1 MVEGGRRLRA
11 LAAAALGCCLLL
23 QVPAAKAGTLDLL
36 EAAKPVQ
43 VKTKPFDR
51 FQIGRDLHTFGPLTF
66 LGGLELIS
74 ADRNVGGLSGLLS
87 LNSGNQILAITD
99 NGLWFAADIK
109 QSPDGTPLDVTN
121 ARYTPMLNRSG
132 KTLRAAWQHDTE
144 AIAIDGDSLLVTAE
158 RANDIF
164 RFPWP
169 LTTGKERMIEELAVS
184 AQVKA
189 LRGSKGL
196 EALAMAPEGSR
207 LQGTALA
214 IAERGPSGSDSTPAF
229 LLKDGHQEMLSVA
242 RSDRYDVTDATF
254 LASGDLLLLERR
266 FNLRD
271 LVGMRIRLIQD
282 ADILPGARLEGQ
294 VLLEAD
300 YGYQIDN
307 MEGIAIHE
315 GPDGATILTLLSDN
329 NRSLLQRTLL
339 LRFKMDGL

>member
-1 MVEGGRRLRA
+1 RA
-11 LAAAALGCCLLL
+11 LAAAALGCCFLL
-23 QVPAAKAGTLDLL
+23 QVLAVKAEYVSLLAAAKS
-36 EAAKPVQ
+36 VQ
-43 VKTKPFDR
+43 VKTRLFDR
-51 FQIGRDLHTFGPLTF
+51 FQIGRDLDTFGPLTF

-87 LNSGNQILAITD
+87 LDSGNQILAVTD
-99 NGLWFAADIK
+99 NGLWFAAEIK

-121 ARYTPMLNRSG
+121 ARYTPMLNREG
-132 KTLRAAWQHDTE
+132 KSLRAAWQHDTE

-169 LTTGKERMIEELAVS
+169 LATGKERMIEELPVS
-184 AQVKA
+184 SEIKA
-189 LRGSKGL
+189 LRSSKGL
-196 EALAMAPEGSR
+196 EALAMPPTGSR

-214 IAERGPSGSDSTPAF
+214 IAERGPSGSDSIPAF
-229 LLKDGHQEMLSVA
+229 LLKEGQQETLSVA

-254 LASGDLLLLERR
+254 LPTGDLLLLERR

-339 LRFKMDGL
+339 LRFKMDAL

>member
-1 MVEGGRRLRA
+1 MAKGGSHLRA
-11 LAAAALGCCLLL
+11 LAAAALGCCFLL
-23 QVPAAKAGTLDLL
+23 QVLAVKAEYVSLLAAAKS
-36 EAAKPVQ
+36 VQ
-43 VKTKPFDR
+43 VKTRLSDR
-51 FQIGRDLHTFGPLTF
+51 FQIGRDLDTFGPLAF

-87 LNSGNQILAITD
+87 LDSGNQILAVTD
-99 NGLWFAADIK
+99 NGLWFAAEIK

-121 ARYTPMLNRSG
+121 ARYTPMLNREG
-132 KTLRAAWQHDTE
+132 KSLRAAWQHDTE

-169 LTTGKERMIEELAVS
+169 LATGKERMIEELPVS
-184 AQVKA
+184 SEIKA
-189 LRGSKGL
+189 LRSSKGL
-196 EALAMAPEGSR
+196 EALAMPPTGSR

-214 IAERGPSGSDSTPAF
+214 IAERGPSGSDSIPAF
-229 LLKDGHQEMLSVA
+229 LLKEGQQETLSVA

-254 LASGDLLLLERR
+254 LPTGDLLLLERR

-339 LRFKMDGL
+339 LRFKMDAL